1 MKKSALVLMLGVLF
15 FASCSSFF
23 KVEVVI
29 DNPSNE
35 LLSFYLDDS
44 NYELAGKNHRYIR
57 LVKGEHYLKAEQ
69 EGKVIYEGTLSITK
83 PGIIN
88 LTQAKYVL
96 HRELYLTEQE
106 KYQELAREELN
117 LKDVDIENKMYQ
129 NVDFEIFE
137 ETIFIPKQWDYDFL
151 EPLPLEIKS
160 GGDFK
165 IVSKLYRQEDLE
177 KAWGFNGNFDF
188 TGNADV
194 DLELFLDSIAEQLK
208 TADSIY

>member
-1 MKKSALVLMLGVLF
+1 MKKSALVLLLGVLF

-69 EGKVIYEGTLSITK
+69 EGKVIYEGTLSITQ

-88 LTQAKYVL
+88 LTQAKYIL

-106 KYQELAREELN
+106 KYQELATEELN

-129 NVDFEIFE
+129 NVDF
-137 ETIFIPKQWDYDFL
+137 
-151 EPLPLEIKS
+151 
-160 GGDFK
+160 
-165 IVSKLYRQEDLE
+165 
-177 KAWGFNGNFDF
+177 
-188 TGNADV
+188 
-194 DLELFLDSIAEQLK
+194 
-208 TADSIY
+208 